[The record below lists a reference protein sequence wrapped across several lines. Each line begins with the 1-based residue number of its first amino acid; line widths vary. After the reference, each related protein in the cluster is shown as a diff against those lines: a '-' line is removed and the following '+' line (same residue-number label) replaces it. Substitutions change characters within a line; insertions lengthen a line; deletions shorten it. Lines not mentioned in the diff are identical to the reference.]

1 MASGLPDPALSP
13 DPASRRV
20 AFVASYAPS
29 LTLFRGPLIRE
40 IVARGHSLLCAAP
53 DFDEATRGRLERWG
67 AETDTIPLARTGLNP
82 LSDIATLRALTR
94 LFRLWRPDVVMGY
107 TPKPAIYSVLA
118 ARKAGVAKVVPMVTG
133 LGYAFL
139 EGGGVKGA
147 LVRRITTWLYARA
160 LAASDGVI
168 FHNRD
173 DAQVLID
180 LGIVPAGLPVTVV
193 RGSGVDLDHYK
204 AEPLPSLDD
213 GITFLM
219 IARLVRYKGVA
230 EYCEAARRIRERG
243 LKARWLL
250 VGPPETGPSGFPVSE
265 LERYAEAVT
274 YLGPSDDVRDA
285 LRRCHVYVLPSYGEG
300 MPRTVLEALATGRPV
315 ITTDTRG
322 CRETVHEG
330 VNGTLVPI
338 RDAEALADAMGRFIE
353 RPELIAAMA
362 GESRKLA
369 EAEFDVVRVNA
380 AMLEALGLD
389 AGA

>member
-1 MASGLPDPALSP
+1 MASGLPDPSLSADLAP
-13 DPASRRV
+13 RRV

-29 LTLFRGPLIRE
+29 LTLFRGPLIRT
-40 IVARGHSLLCAAP
+40 IIARGHSLLCAAP
-53 DFDEATRGRLERWG
+53 DFDETTRTQLERWG
-67 AETDTIPLARTGLNP
+67 AETQTVPLARTGLNP
-82 LSDIATLRALTR
+82 LSDIATLRALKR
-94 LFRLWRPDVVMGY
+94 LFRRWRPHIVMGY
-107 TPKPAIYSVLA
+107 TPKAAIYSALA
-118 ARKAGVAKVVPMVTG
+118 ARKAGVAKIVPMVTG

-160 LAASDGVI
+160 FAASDGVI

-180 LGIVPAGLPVTVV
+180 LGAVPKGLPVTIV
-193 RGSGVDLDHYK
+193 RGSGVDLDHYQ

-213 GITFLM
+213 GVTFLM

-230 EYCEAARRIRERG
+230 EYCEAARRVRTRG

-265 LERYAEAVT
+265 LERYADAVT
-274 YLGPSDDVRDA
+274 YLGPSEDVRGA

-300 MPRTVLEALATGRPV
+300 MPRTVLEALATGRPI

-322 CRETVHEG
+322 CRETVREG

-338 RDAEALADAMGRFIE
+338 RDADTLSDAMARFIEHPEQIAAMGR
-353 RPELIAAMA
+353 
-362 GESRKLA
+362 ESRNLA
-369 EAEFDVVRVNA
+369 EAEFDVARVNA
-380 AMLEALGLD
+380 AMLQALGLD
-389 AGA
+389 GGA